1 MKAPKILFTL
11 LMAGLLVLVTAQ
23 NTSAQGLKG
32 RYRFMED
39 SDGKQ
44 PNAKAVITLNFSG
57 GTFSFRAEQPGE
69 VVTDNGTF
77 QVSGNKVT
85 VSFKEMEQGQKSGA
99 FSLQNGILTLP
110 FKVLDNE
117 KGTSKW
123 QDASLIPEN
132 KTTVKEVITKAI
144 EGSTK
149 KAKLYTDLDQRAIKG
164 NKNLKGGLAES
175 YYVQATFFYFKNYKW
190 EALYGYAKACDI
202 ESSNALYLNNLCN
215 LLLELGRIYDAKV
228 LAEEMTV
235 RFPNLPSGWNNLA
248 YIYLKL
254 GIVKEADKAIKI
266 AIRLAPDNGLYCYT
280 GSKIAEED
288 GRKTE
293 AEKLAQQAWDLGYAG
308 NGREGAG
315 GSAAGKAGSN
325 NATKGNKNAGAVKPS
340 AKPKQGN
347 KPPSGY
353 KVADWQGSYQA
364 KFVSARSGET
374 AGEAST
380 KFGEGVASTV
390 MNLQTLACVKSFSMQ
405 ISSGGSIS
413 GSGEI
418 LYVYQGTTA
427 NMAVGMAPAALTG
440 NGFSANLK
448 DGYQVRSWSFTGTV
462 NDNGDV
468 EIQGLPSEKL
478 DLLNVG
484 KWQKITPWSPLPPDA
499 AGAAMRGP
507 FHLKLAMSDKKEP
520 FIYIDQY
527 LDLND
532 KLIKK
537 VHYTGLIVKSDEAIT
552 PDCKP
557 IEPPPVTD
565 CPASEFIKTKVS
577 FNPRDHIAIENST
590 TYSKGADGQTQAQTE
605 MATNISGEWNYGMA
619 TGSAEFHMD
628 GSYEFTVGIGV
639 EAGLFGKDGPIKI
652 SEKIE
657 LIYDS
662 KCGWGIKGS
671 AAAGAEGFGT
681 KAGASVE
688 GVIFFNKG
696 M

>member
-1 MKAPKILFTL
+1 MKICKVLNTVLVI
-11 LMAGLLVLVTAQ
+11 GLLLLFSSVAK
-23 NTSAQGLKG
+23 AQGLKG
-32 RYRFMED
+32 RYRFVED
-39 SDGKQ
+39 GDGKQ
-44 PNAKAVITLNFSG
+44 PNAKAVIMINFSG
-57 GTFSFRAEQPGE
+57 STFTFKAEQPGE
-69 VVTDNGTF
+69 VVTDNGTY
-77 QVSGNKVT
+77 QISGNKLAIK
-85 VSFKEMEQGQKSGA
+85 FKEMEQGQKSGTY
-99 FSLQNGILTLP
+99 SLQSGILTLP
-110 FKVLDNE
+110 FKMLDNE

-123 QDASLIPEN
+123 QDASLIPVN
-132 KTTVKEVITKAI
+132 KTTVKEVIAKAI
-144 EGSTK
+144 EGSDK
-149 KAKLYTDLDQRAIKG
+149 KAKLYADLDQRAIKG
-164 NKNLKGGLAES
+164 NKNLRGGLAES

-190 EALYGYAKACDI
+190 EALYGYAKACNF
-202 ESSNALYLNNLCN
+202 EQSNALYLNNLCN

-228 LAEEMTV
+228 LAEEITA
-235 RFPNLPSGWNNLA
+235 RFPNLPYGWNNLA
-248 YIYLKL
+248 FIYLKL

-266 AIRLAPDNGLYCYT
+266 AMKLAPENGLYCYT
-280 GSKIAEED
+280 GSKIAEEE

-293 AEKLAQQAWDLGYAG
+293 AEKLVQQAWDLGYAG

-315 GSAAGKAGSN
+315 GTAAGKAGNN
-325 NATKGNKNAGAVKPS
+325 NATKGNKNAGTVKPS
-340 AKPKQGN
+340 AKPKQAN

-353 KVADWQGSYQA
+353 KIADWQGSYQA
-364 KFVSARSGET
+364 KYISARSGET
-374 AGEAST
+374 ATEANT

-405 ISSGGSIS
+405 ISPGGSIS

-427 NMAVGMAPAALTG
+427 NMAVGMAPSVLTG

-468 EIQGLPSEKL
+468 EIKGLPSEKL

-499 AGAAMRGP
+499 AGAAMKGP

-527 LDLND
+527 LELND

-537 VHYTGLIVKSDEAIT
+537 VHYTGLIIKSDEAIT

-557 IEPPPVTD
+557 IEPPPAAD

-639 EAGLFGKDGPIKI
+639 EAGLFGKDGPLKI

-671 AAAGAEGFGT
+671 ASAGAEGFGT